1 MYGFFRPVKVVRI
14 KLKDI
19 NLDRNTI
26 SVKSKTEESIAN
38 VVYMTKQLKETILK
52 MELENVNLEYNLF
65 TMDFTLGIW
74 SPSDTVKRTWFGRRF
89 LKVKTKLNLN
99 ENYGIYSFRHSTAID
114 VFTT

>member
-1 MYGFFRPVKVVRI
+1 MYGFFRPVEVVRI

-26 SVKSKTEESIAN
+26 SVKSIAN

-52 MELENVNLEYNLF
+52 MELENVNLEYDLF
-65 TMDFTLGIW
+65 TMDFTPGIW
-74 SPSDTVKRTWFGRRF
+74 SASDTVKRTWFGRRF